1 MGRRKRCHEVL
12 ISNLATARERK
23 GTRVHGAGGQ
33 VAIDSGLQTRNK
45 NVQVSSPNTSL
56 ISATDLDALY
66 RYHSLVPGLSIVQQT
81 IRCICIPHLF
91 QVCRFVDSTRE
102 RCLRFKLG
110 LGMRLECQEQMQR
123 SGNSLHPIF
132 FQRRLRLNVV
142 SQSRCLDSDARLYPF
157 HDNHY
162 DRLICP
168 FPSPLHSGML
178 SAWLKTSVSHLVTSR
193 EVG

>member
-1 MGRRKRCHEVL
+1 MKTQEVKAENGFWCFL
-12 ISNLATARERK
+12 HFQNKFEN
-23 GTRVHGAGGQ
+23 
-33 VAIDSGLQTRNK
+33 DLQNGPKTMQFSTLK
-45 NVQVSSPNTSL
+45 DP
-56 ISATDLDALY
+56 
-66 RYHSLVPGLSIVQQT
+66 
-81 IRCICIPHLF
+81 ICIPHLF
-91 QVCRFVDSTRE
+91 QVCWFVDSTRE

-123 SGNSLHPIF
+123 SGNSPHPIF